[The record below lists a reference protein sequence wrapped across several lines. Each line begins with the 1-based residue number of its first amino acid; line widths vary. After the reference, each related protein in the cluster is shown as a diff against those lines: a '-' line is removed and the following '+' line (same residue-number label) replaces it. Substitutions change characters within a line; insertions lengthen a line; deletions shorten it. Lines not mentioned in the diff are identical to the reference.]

1 VTTWTHGGTP
11 VRLLCLIDEYTCE
24 ALAIRAERSIGA
36 QVVTVTLADTML
48 MHGVP
53 DHIRSD
59 NGPEFTAKALRAW
72 LATVGAKTLY
82 IEPGSPWENGY
93 CESFNGKLRD
103 ELLNGEIFY
112 SLRQA
117 RVVIEKWR
125 RPYNTVRPHSSLGYR
140 PLAPAAINPIPL
152 ALEQAAAMQ

>member
-1 VTTWTHGGTP
+1 MTTWTHGGTP
-11 VRLLCLIDEYTCE
+11 VRLLCLIDEHTCE
-24 ALAIRAERSIGA
+24 ALAIRAVRSIGS
-36 QVVTVTLADTML
+36 QVVIETLADAML
-48 MHGVP
+48 MRGVP

-93 CESFNGKLRD
+93 CESFGGKLRD
-103 ELLNGEIFY
+103 ELLNAEIFY
-112 SLRQA
+112 TLRQA

-125 RPYNTVRPHSSLGYR
+125 RQYNTVWPHSSLGYR
-140 PLAPAAINPIPL
+140 PSVPAAINPIPL